1 MLETEDEFIEHIKS
15 VKYLVIF
22 PDTSC
27 KMYFTLREVA
37 DDISIDHTTIYK
49 HLKNDVHCFCE
60 FFFHCGLENF
70 LVIFSVFLMFFLD

>member
-37 DDISIDHTTIYK
+37 VDISIDHTTIYK

-60 FFFHCGLENF
+60 AKHSGF
-70 LVIFSVFLMFFLD
+70 LFYIRKISKL